1 MVQRTPRV
9 PIPSA
14 VVMFGSA
21 SIKVSCFFIDGR
33 AGFVVVTN
41 PVTGRL
47 FAFSHLVAS
56 SAPSMAGPLQP
67 CSPSSIVVVASSRL
81 SHVSFSEVVDSLLH
95 PTDAIVAQFPTTFE
109 TYAVNDVK
117 TAPAP
122 PPTRAAIPGFS
133 V

>member
-1 MVQRTPRV
+1 M

-14 VVMFGSA
+14 VVIFERA
-21 SIKVSCFFIDGR
+21 SIKVSCFLIDER
-33 AGFVVVTN
+33 AGFVVVTK

-47 FAFSHLVAS
+47 FAISHLVAS
-56 SAPSMAGPLQP
+56 SAPSIAGPLHP
-67 CSPSSIVVVASSRL
+67 CRPSSIVVVASSRL
-81 SHVSFSEVVDSLLH
+81 SHVSFSEVVGSLMH
-95 PTDAIVAQFPTTFE
+95 PTGAMVAQLPTTFG
-109 TYAVNDVK
+109 TYAVKDVK